1 MVRLINQEILKKR
14 DKGQASLS
22 VLEFEGFVEYLLQ
35 LAVHV
40 YSFDAQMSP
49 AEYLQKLFDHF
60 KKIAQKNGSNNAK
73 LFDDPSQF
81 TVGDNKLVAELNK
94 RLSQDPSYPLP
105 DGF

>member
-60 KKIAQKNGSNNAK
+60 KKIA
-73 LFDDPSQF
+73 
-81 TVGDNKLVAELNK
+81 
-94 RLSQDPSYPLP
+94 
-105 DGF
+105 